1 MTGRGG
7 AACSVITSES
17 ASVGKVGD
25 RGVRAV
31 GLTVAALLASAP
43 GFARAQDD
51 AQMPAHPDAPPPAVT
66 TPVPDDDPPPPVDTD
81 GLVVRPSSV
90 PEDESYGPLE
100 VTVGGDKAP
109 PGAVSLGR
117 KQIQE
122 MPGVLGDPYRA
133 VEVEPGVTPVA
144 SGVPYYFIRGA
155 PPGNIGYF
163 FDGIQVPLLF
173 HVGAG
178 PGVIPPGLVHG
189 VDLHLGPYPA
199 SFGRLAGA
207 VVDAEAV
214 APRDDWRAEGV
225 MRTVDMG
232 GLVEAPLPDDM
243 GSVLVGG
250 HYAVGAEI
258 LSALVPSVDISYWD
272 YQGRA
277 SVKTSATGR
286 ASVLAFG
293 AYDYLA
299 SVEDDQ
305 RDVLLDSDFHR
316 VDLRYDDVLP
326 EGGKYRVATMFGL
339 DRSRGAGIEDVH
351 DWKVGARVQ
360 LERPFGSRVLVRG
373 GIDAMIDV
381 YDVTPGGA
389 QACTT
394 FVCESGPLGG
404 ATEQE
409 LAEAFRVLFPD
420 RVDLAMSGW
429 VDTLIMLNKRS
440 SITPGL
446 RIDYYHSL
454 GESEI
459 AIDPR
464 LVGRF
469 GITDHFRLVPA
480 VGLASQPAGFPP
492 LPGLVIGGLPGG
504 LQRAYQASFGGE
516 GEVGPVDIRG
526 GVFGATTFNLTD
538 AIGGER
544 GGGFGADRFLN
555 RSTGLAYGAE
565 ASARGAITRQIFFVA
580 SYTLSRTTRSRLT
593 VTVPSAYD
601 RTHVAQLALLFDLGK
616 NWKAGV
622 RNLFYT
628 GFPAEEVNPYRPRST
643 DPERVK
649 PFYRLD
655 ARLSKR
661 WIFGDRAYVGLIFD
675 MQNVTLAKEVFDVA
689 CDPAGCTPREIG
701 PIAIPTL
708 AFEAGY

>member
-1 MTGRGG
+1 MKVLR
-7 AACSVITSES
+7 SS
-17 ASVGKVGD
+17 AWV
-25 RGVRAV
+25 A
-31 GLTVAALLASAP
+31 AALLAIAP
-43 GFARAQDD
+43 AAARAQSEED
-51 AQMPAHPDAPPPAVT
+51 ALPAHPDAPPPDA
-66 TPVPDDDPPPPVDTD
+66 PDSGGSDDDPPPPVDSD
-81 GLVVRPSSV
+81 GLIVRPSSV
-90 PEDESYGPLE
+90 PEEVAYGPIE
-100 VTVGGDKAP
+100 VTVGGEKAP

-133 VEVEPGVTPVA
+133 IEVEPGVTPVA
-144 SGVPYYFIRGA
+144 SGVPFYFIRGA

-163 FDGIQVPLLF
+163 YDGIQVPLLF

-178 PGVIPPGLVHG
+178 PGVIPPGLVRG
-189 VDLHLGPYPA
+189 VDLHMGPYPA

-207 VVDAEAV
+207 VVDADAV
-214 APRDDWRAEGV
+214 PPRDDWRAEGV
-225 MRTVDMG
+225 FRTVDIG
-232 GLVEAPLPDDM
+232 GLVEAPLPNDS

-258 LSALVPSVDISYWD
+258 LSALVPSVDMSYWD

-277 SVKTSATGR
+277 SVKTSSTGR

-299 SVEDDQ
+299 SVDGDA

-316 VDLRYDDVLP
+316 IDLRYDDVLP
-326 EGGKYRVATMFGL
+326 GGGRYRIATMLGL
-339 DRSRGAGIEDVH
+339 DRSRGAGVEDVQ
-351 DWKVGARVQ
+351 DWKLGTRVTF
-360 LERPFGSRVLVRG
+360 EKPFGRRFVLRG

-381 YDVTPGGA
+381 FDVTPGGD

-409 LAEAFRVLFPD
+409 LAAAFEVLFPD
-420 RVDLAMSGW
+420 RVDLALSGW
-429 VDTLIMLNKRS
+429 TDALIVLNRRS
-440 SITPGL
+440 TITPGI

-454 GESEI
+454 AEG
-459 AIDPR
+459 AFAVDPR

-480 VGLASQPAGFPP
+480 VGIASQPPGFPP

-516 GEVGPVDIRG
+516 GEVGPIDLRG
-526 GVFGATTFNLTD
+526 GVFGQTIFDLTD
-538 AIGGER
+538 AIGAER
-544 GGGFGADRFLN
+544 GSGFGADRFLN
-555 RSTGLAYGAE
+555 RSLGLAYGLE
-565 ASARGAITRQIFFVA
+565 ASARGALTRQIFFLA
-580 SYTLSRTTRSRLT
+580 AYTLSRTTRSRMM

-601 RTHVAQLALLFDLGK
+601 RTHVAQLAFLFDLGR
-616 NWKAGV
+616 NWRAGV
-622 RNLFYT
+622 RSLFYT
-628 GFPAEEVNPYRPRST
+628 GFPAEEANPYRPRDES
-643 DPERVK
+643 PERVK

-661 WIFGDRAYVGLIFD
+661 WLFGERAYVGLVFD

-689 CDPAGCTPREIG
+689 CDADGCTPREIG

>member
-1 MTGRGG
+1 MRSC
-7 AACSVITSES
+7 A
-17 ASVGKVGD
+17 
-25 RGVRAV
+25 R
-31 GLTVAALLASAP
+31 ALLALALLAVPRLALAQGEAP
-43 GFARAQDD
+43 AHPDD
-51 AQMPAHPDAPPPAVT
+51 APAHPDAPPPEEET
-66 TPVPDDDPPPPVDTD
+66 TPVDNDPPAPVDNE
-81 GLVVRPSSV
+81 GLIVRPSSV
-90 PEDESYGPLE
+90 PEEEAYGPLE

-178 PGVIPPGLVHG
+178 PGVIPPGLVQG

-207 VVDAEAV
+207 VVDAESV
-214 APRDDWRAEGV
+214 PPRDDWRAEGV
-225 MRTVDMG
+225 FRTVDIG
-232 GLVEAPLPDDM
+232 GLVEAPLPDDR

-250 HYAVGAEI
+250 HYAVGAAI
-258 LSALVPSVDISYWD
+258 LSAAVPTIDIDYWD

-277 SVKTSATGR
+277 SIKTSRTGR
-286 ASVLAFG
+286 FSVLAFG

-299 SVEDDQ
+299 SVEDDK

-316 VDLRYDDVLP
+316 VDLRYDDQLP
-326 EGGKYRVATMFGL
+326 GGGTVRAATMLGL
-339 DRSRGAGIEDVH
+339 DRSRGAGVDSVQ
-351 DWKVGARVQ
+351 DWKVGARVIV
-360 LERPFGSRVLVRG
+360 EKPFGKSVVVRG
-373 GIDAMIDV
+373 GVDAMIDV
-381 YDVTPGGA
+381 YEVEPGNA
-389 QACTT
+389 EECTT
-394 FVCESGPLGG
+394 FVCESGPLGST
-404 ATEQE
+404 TEEE
-409 LAEAFRVLFPD
+409 LSEAFAVLFPD
-420 RVDLAMSGW
+420 RIDLALSGW
-429 VDTLIMLNKRS
+429 ADMLIMLNKRS
-440 SITPGL
+440 SITPGIRL
-446 RIDYYHSL
+446 DYYHSL
-454 GESEI
+454 GESEF
-459 AIDPR
+459 AVDPR

-492 LPGLVIGGLPGG
+492 LPGLTIGGLPGG

-516 GEVGPVDIRG
+516 GEIGPIDLRG
-526 GVFGATTFNLTD
+526 GVFGQAIFNLTD

-555 RSTGLAYGAE
+555 RSLGLAYGLE
-565 ASARGAITRQIFFVA
+565 ASARGALTRHIFFLA
-580 SYTLSRTTRSRLT
+580 SYTLSRTTRSRLA

-601 RTHVAQLALLFDLGK
+601 RTHVAQVALLFDLGK
-616 NWKAGV
+616 NWKAGT
-622 RNLFYT
+622 RSLFYT
-628 GFPAEEVNPYRPRST
+628 GFPAEEVNPYRPRSE
-643 DPERVK
+643 DPDRVK

-661 WIFGDRAYVGLIFD
+661 WLFGDRAYVGLIFD
-675 MQNVTLAKEVFDVA
+675 MQNVTLAKEVFDVQ
-689 CDPAGCTPREIG
+689 CDPNGCTPREIG

>member
-1 MTGRGG
+1 MSLGGR
-7 AACSVITSES
+7 AAVF
-17 ASVGKVGD
+17 
-25 RGVRAV
+25 
-31 GLTVAALLASAP
+31 VAAALAAFAP
-43 GFARAQDD
+43 AAARAEDD
-51 AQMPAHPDAPPPAVT
+51 TEMPAHPDAPPPE
-66 TPVPDDDPPPPVDTD
+66 TPDGELDDQTPPEPIDSD
-81 GLVVRPSSV
+81 GLIIRPSSV
-90 PEDESYGPLE
+90 PEEEAYGPLE
-100 VTVGGDKAP
+100 VTVGGEKAP

-133 VEVEPGVTPVA
+133 IEVEPGVTPVA
-144 SGVPYYFIRGA
+144 SGVPYSFIRGA

-163 FDGIQVPLLF
+163 FDGIPVPLLF

-178 PGVIPPGLVHG
+178 PGVIPAGLVQG

-207 VVDAEAV
+207 VVDATMR
-214 APRDDWRAEGV
+214 PPQNDWRAEGV
-225 MRTVDMG
+225 FRTVDIG
-232 GLVEAPLPDDM
+232 ALVEAPLPDDR

-258 LSALVPSVDISYWD
+258 LSALVPTVDIAYWD
-272 YQGRA
+272 YQARA

-299 SVEDDQ
+299 SVDGDT

-316 VDLRYDDVLP
+316 IDLRYDDELP
-326 EGGKYRVATMFGL
+326 GGGKYRVATMLGL
-339 DRSRGAGIEDVH
+339 DRSRGAGVEDVQ
-351 DWKVGARVQ
+351 DWKLGARVT
-360 LERPFGSRVLVRG
+360 LEKPFGSRVYLRG
-373 GIDAMIDV
+373 GFDAMLDV
-381 YDVTPGGA
+381 FDVTPGGD

-394 FVCESGPLGG
+394 FVCENGPLGG

-409 LAEAFRVLFPD
+409 LAEAFEVLFPD
-420 RVDLAMSGW
+420 RIDIALSGW
-429 VDTLIMLNKRS
+429 IDALIVLNARS

-454 GESEI
+454 SQS
-459 AIDPR
+459 AYAVDPR

-469 GITDHFRLVPA
+469 GITDNFRLVPA

-526 GVFGATTFNLTD
+526 GFFGQTIFNLTD

-544 GGGFGADRFLN
+544 GTGFGADRFLN
-555 RSTGLAYGAE
+555 RSLGLAYGLE
-565 ASARGAITRQIFFVA
+565 ASARGALTRHIFFLA

-601 RTHVAQLALLFDLGK
+601 RTHVAQLALLFDLGR

-628 GFPAEEVNPYRPRST
+628 GFPAEEANPYRPPSE
-643 DPERVK
+643 DLDRVQ

-661 WIFGDRAYVGLIFD
+661 WIFGERSYVGLIFD

-689 CDPAGCTPREIG
+689 CDEDGCTPREIG